1 MKKSD
6 LTHLMSAATLFLA
19 CGVATTTAQSS
30 PPPPR
35 DGHPGAEHRVKMEA
49 RLGLNGDGQV
59 DAAERAAGEAEM
71 RARVAENPRML
82 ARVDTDK
89 DGQVSDAEWA
99 VAKNKFQ
106 QNRHQEMKHRSANS
120 HRRPDGHAPRKFDD
134 RKGDVAAK
142 EAFKHGW
149 MMGKFD
155 TNGDRKLDETER
167 AAMRAATEAK
177 KREQMEKHL
186 VKLKSIDADGDGQ
199 ISDAE
204 WAKAKENFKQDHPGK
219 RPHETAPDAKA

>member
-1 MKKSD
+1 MAQHQWKFFRAGGFDQVKLETGAD
-6 LTHLMSAATLFLA
+6 LLHLDELDQKLWVALA
-19 CGVATTTAQSS
+19 CPTTGLEFDAKTA
-30 PPPPR
+30 
-35 DGHPGAEHRVKMEA
+35 A
-49 RLGLNGDGQV
+49 L
-59 DAAERAAGEAEM
+59 
-71 RARVAENPRML
+71 
-82 ARVDTDK
+82 VDTDK

-167 AAMRAATEAK
+167 AAMRAAGEAK